1 MFCHFSDSLIWDRN
15 FPIVTKAIINDL
27 NKNKN
32 IHYYRTFMSWHMIL
46 FSFTLSENKLLCL
59 KIKTGILLWPV
70 LIMIVYISLIQ
81 KTIVTAFKLK
91 QSYYN
96 GLF

>member
-15 FPIVTKAIINDL
+15 FPIVTKAIIIDL
-27 NKNKN
+27 NKKKN

-81 KTIVTAFKLK
+81 KTNVTAFNL
-91 QSYYN
+91 N
-96 GLF
+96 AVTIIF